1 MSDSIQSVNLADD
14 SQYVS
19 LNVDTT
25 RPEPHTTTT
34 TTREAETTTA
44 FVQQEKNLTEQQTGM
59 MDSTPISDLMMED
72 AGPGGFMDQQ
82 QQPMLQQ
89 QPRMQ
94 SLQMQ
99 APTQGGQMMMPQQE
113 QQQVKPES
121 KNFMN
126 LTDDQLIA
134 LVAGVAASIAISK
147 PVQDKL
153 VTSVPNFLDNAGSRS
168 MVGLAAT
175 GAVAAI
181 VFYMAK
187 SYVISR

>member
-1 MSDSIQSVNLADD
+1 MSGITSVNLADD
-14 SQYVS
+14 SEYVS
-19 LNVDTT
+19 LSVDTT
-25 RPEPHTTTT
+25 KPPPVTSTTTL
-34 TTREAETTTA
+34 RQAETTTA
-44 FVQQEKNLTEQQTGM
+44 FVQQEKNLTQHQTGM
-59 MDSTPISDLMMED
+59 MDSTPISDLMMEES
-72 AGPGGFMDQQ
+72 GYMDP
-82 QQPMLQQ
+82 QQPMLQH

-94 SLQMQ
+94 GLQMQ
-99 APTQGGQMMMPQQE
+99 APSQMQMMPMMPQQQE
-113 QQQVKPES
+113 QAIKPES

-168 MVGLAAT
+168 MIGLAAT
-175 GAVAAI
+175 GAVAAV